1 MNDTQSFD
9 NCCEV
14 LKNCMH
20 INSIVLVLS
29 ILIQQQPSVSVFFSN
44 MLMKLFFF
52 LFLFR
57 MFLFSFAATSEQLAE
72 SSTSHEAKHIYRKA
86 IKPEQDAEKYHDKSF
101 KYSHAGSRVGCFPIG
116 SICRRIG
123 RHYGKKMDKSE
134 ATVTNLHSEAKRVQ
148 DRYTTRMEAL
158 KAMGEH
164 SSSHSSSPTSSPTAY

>member
-1 MNDTQSFD
+1 MNNIFKDAGA
-9 NCCEV
+9 
-14 LKNCMH
+14 
-20 INSIVLVLS
+20 
-29 ILIQQQPSVSVFFSN
+29 
-44 MLMKLFFF
+44 
-52 LFLFR
+52 
-57 MFLFSFAATSEQLAE
+57 FAATNVTLA
-72 SSTSHEAKHIYRKA
+72 
-86 IKPEQDAEKYHDKSF
+86 
-101 KYSHAGSRVGCFPIG
+101 VNCGCFPIG